1 MFGVISGITLFVAF
15 VFREEIFLIIRK
27 LVSQEKKRFQKDN
40 FDLDLSYITD
50 RIIAAG
56 FPAKGLES
64 IWRNPIN
71 QVSAFLHKYH
81 PGHFLVMNVSARRY
95 NISPFDGNVKTF
107 NFADHHPP
115 PIEMLHEMCVAM
127 HEFIRKDPR
136 NVVMVHCL
144 AGRGRTGTLICAYL
158 VYSGY
163 CKTPEDAFRLFGDMR
178 SKKGKGIRNPSQR
191 RYVSYYAQLLQ
202 KFRPEKPIGLMLRH
216 VVFRRP
222 PVLYGSAF
230 RPIVEILFPPVDGVP
245 SHVIARSSP
254 KHIKT
259 REIRTKYMGWKH
271 GQSDSEMSEPESMR
285 GSLEEC
291 TEVALS
297 CELPPMSDLYMRV
310 YHAKDEDGDKQKYV
324 FRCHWNS
331 GFVPQGDTLVFGK
344 NELDDGFKDHRLAS
358 SFAMELHFDGEW
370 QPKDHSSSGKS
381 APTSRPRSQS
391 VLRKWAQIHPPQP

>member
-1 MFGVISGITLFVAF
+1 MGSWVACIHDVIRRF
-15 VFREEIFLIIRK
+15 FLP
-27 LVSQEKKRFQKDN
+27 LSSFFFHFQ
-40 FDLDLSYITD
+40 
-50 RIIAAG
+50 AAG

-81 PGHFLVMNVSARRY
+81 SGHFLVLNVSDRRY
-95 NISPFDGNVKTF
+95 NISPFDGNVKSF
-107 NFADHHPP
+107 NFPDHHPP

-136 NVVMVHCL
+136 NVVMAHCL

-158 VYSGY
+158 VYSGH
-163 CKTPEDAFRLFGDMR
+163 CKTPEDAFRLFGEMR
-178 SKKGKGIRNPSQR
+178 SWKGKGIRNPSQR

-222 PVLYGSAF
+222 PFFVCKKQRVLHGSAF
-230 RPIVEILFPPVDGVP
+230 HPIVEILFPPVDGLP
-245 SHVIARSSP
+245 ARVIACSTLNS
-254 KHIKT
+254 IKT

-271 GQSDSEMSEPESMR
+271 GQSDSEMSEPESMH

-291 TEVALS
+291 IEVSLS
-297 CELPPMSDLYMRV
+297 CELPPMSDLYLRV
-310 YHAKDEDGDKQKYV
+310 YHAKGENGDKRNYV

-331 GFVPQGDTLVFGK
+331 GFVPGDVLAFGK

-358 SFAMELHFDGEW
+358 SFAMELHFDSEW
-370 QPKDHSSSGKS
+370 QPKDHSLS
-381 APTSRPRSQS
+381 AKGGQTSRPRSQS
-391 VLRKWAQIHPPQP
+391 VLRKWAQICPPKAQP